1 MTSTHSTG
9 ARISLAPLYWLAL
22 GTFAV
27 GTESFMIA
35 GLLPDMAADL
45 HTSIVATGQLVTVFA
60 LAYAFSSPVLT
71 ALTGGFH
78 RRTLMILS
86 LSAFTLA
93 NLIAWGAQNY
103 WELMAA
109 RVLLAAAAGL
119 YVPGAN
125 ALAGAIAGPERRGT
139 ALAIVNGGITI
150 AVAFGVPLGAL
161 IGDRLGWRMT
171 FAGVAALSAMA
182 TAGLL
187 FGLPRTIGAG
197 LPSATLRERIHVARQ
212 PVILMTLLVTTLW
225 AMGAYTIYTFLALF
239 IAKTTPL
246 HGAQIGYVLFTW
258 GVAAAVGVFIGGK
271 AVDRVGPR
279 RVIVPCLIVSILA
292 FSMMSASA
300 HWLPASMALVPILLG
315 VVAWGVAHWSFY
327 PAQQAGLISIAGMR
341 GAPIALSLN
350 ASFMYLGFSLGA
362 ALGSLTL
369 SLTSVSDLGWTAAA
383 CEIAAFVLT
392 VVIRRLAVQE
402 RKLACAAA

>member
-1 MTSTHSTG
+1 MNSTHSTS

-71 ALTGGFH
+71 ALTGGLH
-78 RRTLMILS
+78 RRTMMILS

-171 FAGVAALSAMA
+171 FAGVAALSAVA

-197 LPSATLRERIHVARQ
+197 LPTATLRERVHVARQ

-225 AMGAYTIYTFLALF
+225 AMGAYTIYTYLALF
-239 IAKTTPL
+239 IARTTPL

-279 RVIVPCLIVSILA
+279 HVIGPCLIVSILA
-292 FSMMSASA
+292 FSLMSASA
-300 HWLPASMALVPILLG
+300 HWLPTSLALVPILLS

-327 PAQQAGLISIAGMR
+327 PAQQAGLISIAGLR
-341 GAPIALSLN
+341 GTPIALSLN

-383 CEIAAFVLT
+383 CEIAALVLT
-392 VVIRRLAVQE
+392 VVIRRLAVQAP
-402 RKLACAAA
+402 KLACAAA